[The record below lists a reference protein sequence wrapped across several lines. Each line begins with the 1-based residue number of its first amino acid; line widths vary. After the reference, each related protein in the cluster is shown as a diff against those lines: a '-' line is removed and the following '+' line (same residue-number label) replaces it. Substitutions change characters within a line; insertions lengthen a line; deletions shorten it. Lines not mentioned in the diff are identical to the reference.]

1 MTNRGPDVSTPAAGA
16 EWDRTILHVDMDAF
30 YASVEL
36 LRRPE
41 LRGQPVIVGGEG
53 RRGVVAAAS
62 YEARW
67 FGVHSAMPSSRAKRL
82 APHAVFLGG
91 DHAHYREISERI
103 MATMKRYTP
112 FVEPLSLD
120 EAFLDVTA
128 SRRLFGDGAQI
139 ARELRAAIYEET
151 GLWCSAGV
159 APNKFLAKLSSEQAK
174 PSASRE
180 GPVPGKGVFVVAPG
194 REIDF
199 LHPLPARALWG
210 VGAATMTKLERI
222 GVATVGDIAALDLPT
237 LIAAVGKAT
246 GRHLYALSNGI
257 DDRPV
262 EPHQRAKSM
271 SQEETYTTDRHDRA
285 ELDTEIVRMSDAV
298 AGRLRKAEL
307 HARTITIKVR
317 FGDFRT
323 ITRSATIEQPTDTA
337 ATIHR
342 TAKRLLDDVDI
353 APGVR
358 LLGVGATGLDDPAP
372 QQLSLEDML
381 AAASDSA
388 DDEAASASDQDWRLA
403 EEAVDEI
410 RKRFGTTAIGPAA
423 LVERGEGLGTRT
435 QNEKPWG

>member
-1 MTNRGPDVSTPAAGA
+1 MTRGTPDVSTPSPGA
-16 EWDRTILHVDMDAF
+16 VWERTILHVDMDAF
-30 YASVEL
+30 YASVEQ

-82 APHAVFLGG
+82 APHAVFVPG
-91 DHAHYREISERI
+91 DQAHYREISGRI
-103 MATMKRYTP
+103 MSAMKHYTP

-128 SRRLFGDGAQI
+128 SQRLFGDGAQI
-139 ARELRAAIYEET
+139 ARSLRASIYDET

-159 APNKFLAKLSSEQAK
+159 APNKFIAKLSSEQAK
-174 PSASRE
+174 PSASRD
-180 GPVPGKGVFVVAPG
+180 GPVPGPGVFVVAPG
-194 REIDF
+194 RETDF

-210 VGAATMTKLERI
+210 VGAATMAKLERI
-222 GVATVGDIAALDLPT
+222 GIATVGDIAALDLAT
-237 LIAAVGKAT
+237 VVAAVGKAT
-246 GRHLYALSNGI
+246 GRHLYALANGI

-271 SQEETYTTDRHDRA
+271 SQEETYSVDRHDRA
-285 ELDTEIVRMSDAV
+285 ELETEIVRMSDAV

-337 ATIHR
+337 TTIHR
-342 TAKRLLDDVDI
+342 TAKRLLDEVDI

-372 QQLSLEDML
+372 QQLTLEDMATTGAGHETADT
-381 AAASDSA
+381 AAASDA
-388 DDEAASASDQDWRLA
+388 DWRLA

-410 RKRFGTTAIGPAA
+410 RKRFGSKAIGPAA
-423 LVERGEGLGTRT
+423 LVERGKGLGIRT

>member
-1 MTNRGPDVSTPAAGA
+1 MRDRGLDVSTPADGA

-82 APHAVFLGG
+82 APHAVFLSG
-91 DHAHYREISERI
+91 DQGHYREISSQI
-103 MATMKRYTP
+103 MAIMHRYTP
-112 FVEPLSLD
+112 LVEPLSLD

-139 ARELRAAIYEET
+139 ARELRAAIHDET

-180 GPVPGKGVFVVAPG
+180 GPVPGRGVFVVAPG

-210 VGAATMTKLERI
+210 VGAATMAKLERI
-222 GVATVGDIAALDLPT
+222 GVATVGDIAALDLAT

-246 GRHLYALSNGI
+246 GRHLHALANGL

-271 SQEETYTTDRHDRA
+271 SQEETYATDRHDRA

-298 AGRLRKAEL
+298 AGRLRKAGLE
-307 HARTITIKVR
+307 ARTITVKVR
-317 FGDFRT
+317 FGDFQT
-323 ITRSATIEQPTDTA
+323 ITRSATIDQPTDTA
-337 ATIHR
+337 ATIQR
-342 TAKRLLDDVDI
+342 TAKKLLDAVDI
-353 APGVR
+353 SPGVR

-372 QQLSLEDML
+372 EQLSLEDML
-381 AAASDSA
+381 AAT
-388 DDEAASASDQDWRLA
+388 DEAASAETPSASAEDWRLA

>member
-1 MTNRGPDVSTPAAGA
+1 MTSRGVDLSLPAEGA
-16 EWDRTILHVDMDAF
+16 TWDRTILHVDMDAF

-41 LRGQPVIVGGEG
+41 LRGQPVVVGGEG

-91 DHAHYREISERI
+91 DQAHYREISGRI

-139 ARELRAAIYEET
+139 ARELRTAIYEET

-180 GPVPGKGVFVVAPG
+180 GPIPGKGVFVVAPG

-222 GVATVGDIAALDLPT
+222 GVATVGDIAAIDLAT
-237 LIAAVGKAT
+237 LIAAVGNAT
-246 GRHLYALSNGI
+246 GRHLYALANGI

-307 HARTITIKVR
+307 QARTITIKVR

-353 APGVR
+353 ASGVR

-381 AAASDSA
+381 SATPDGSDDASAAASD
-388 DDEAASASDQDWRLA
+388 EDWRLA